1 MKDYGR
7 MEQAFSNIVE
17 KQQVEWY
24 EVFESDYYA
33 EAMAEELGLS
43 YEQLVD
49 DQEFQE
55 YSDMLAEEL

>member
-17 KQQVEWY
+17 KQQEEWY
-24 EVFESDYYA
+24 EVFESDYYE
-33 EAMAEELGLS
+33 EAMADELGLS
-43 YEQLVD
+43 YEQLLN

-55 YSDMLAEEL
+55 YSKLLAEEL